1 MSNYAFDR
9 KPYMPTTSSCLV
21 GPRAESISMSCEQW
35 FEVVGYMARP
45 GRVSSFEA
53 EIPKDGRDKVFENL
67 FPGQVYRP
75 IELGDTPSGL
85 PNKLGAQFRINFA
98 SLDNCPAVLN
108 DSIRAGNG
116 GCVGRI
122 NKSRFVVD
130 LVQFYGFHFGRH
142 QDVAT
147 IRKIAEDNG
156 YLEEFEIRKSN
167 IAFGQEGAHRVYIE
181 IPGNWY
187 MVIDI
192 ANMLKAIDV
201 PVQTIDFGHPNF
213 RDGKLVK
220 YNEGKPNFWK
230 KEHQVKIFANEFLAV
245 GFNIQHKQEALEKY
259 SEELLEFIDPAKTHK
274 FYWEKPIRRSVKP
287 HHPGENDPYLPEEI
301 RGQHFDS
308 WTDLAKVLGYG
319 E

>member
-53 EIPKDGRDKVFENL
+53 EIPKDGRDKVFEKL

-98 SLDNCPAVLN
+98 NLDNCPAVLN

-122 NKSRFVVD
+122 SFCCRSRPVLWIPFW
-130 LVQFYGFHFGRH
+130 QASRCCNNPKNCGRQWIFGR
-142 QDVAT
+142 V
-147 IRKIAEDNG
+147 
-156 YLEEFEIRKSN
+156 
-167 IAFGQEGAHRVYIE
+167 
-181 IPGNWY
+181 
-187 MVIDI
+187 
-192 ANMLKAIDV
+192 
-201 PVQTIDFGHPNF
+201 
-213 RDGKLVK
+213 
-220 YNEGKPNFWK
+220 
-230 KEHQVKIFANEFLAV
+230 
-245 GFNIQHKQEALEKY
+245 
-259 SEELLEFIDPAKTHK
+259 
-274 FYWEKPIRRSVKP
+274 
-287 HHPGENDPYLPEEI
+287 
-301 RGQHFDS
+301 
-308 WTDLAKVLGYG
+308 
-319 E
+319 

>member
-85 PNKLGAQFRINFA
+85 PNKLGAQFRIN
-98 SLDNCPAVLN
+98 
-108 DSIRAGNG
+108 
-116 GCVGRI
+116 
-122 NKSRFVVD
+122 
-130 LVQFYGFHFGRH
+130 
-142 QDVAT
+142 
-147 IRKIAEDNG
+147 
-156 YLEEFEIRKSN
+156 
-167 IAFGQEGAHRVYIE
+167 
-181 IPGNWY
+181 
-187 MVIDI
+187 
-192 ANMLKAIDV
+192 
-201 PVQTIDFGHPNF
+201 FGHPNF

>member
-122 NKSRFVVD
+122 NKSMD
-130 LVQFYGFHFGRH
+130 SILAGIKMLQ
-142 QDVAT
+142 QSEKL
-147 IRKIAEDNG
+147 RKTMDIW
-156 YLEEFEIRKSN
+156 KSLKKDMPYN
-167 IAFGQEGAHRVYIE
+167 KRERVHNHE
-181 IPGNWY
+181 C
-187 MVIDI
+187 
-192 ANMLKAIDV
+192 
-201 PVQTIDFGHPNF
+201 
-213 RDGKLVK
+213 
-220 YNEGKPNFWK
+220 
-230 KEHQVKIFANEFLAV
+230 
-245 GFNIQHKQEALEKY
+245 
-259 SEELLEFIDPAKTHK
+259 
-274 FYWEKPIRRSVKP
+274 
-287 HHPGENDPYLPEEI
+287 
-301 RGQHFDS
+301 
-308 WTDLAKVLGYG
+308 
-319 E
+319 

>member
-1 MSNYAFDR
+1 MSNYTFDR

-53 EIPKDGRDKVFENL
+53 EIPKDGRDKVFEKL

-75 IELGDTPSGL
+75 IELDDTPSGL

-98 SLDNCPAVLN
+98 NLDNCPAVLN

-156 YLEEFEIRKSN
+156 YLEEFEK
-167 IAFGQEGAHRVYIE
+167 GY
-181 IPGNWY
+181 
-187 MVIDI
+187 
-192 ANMLKAIDV
+192 
-201 PVQTIDFGHPNF
+201 
-213 RDGKLVK
+213 
-220 YNEGKPNFWK
+220 
-230 KEHQVKIFANEFLAV
+230 
-245 GFNIQHKQEALEKY
+245 AL
-259 SEELLEFIDPAKTHK
+259 
-274 FYWEKPIRRSVKP
+274 
-287 HHPGENDPYLPEEI
+287 
-301 RGQHFDS
+301 
-308 WTDLAKVLGYG
+308 
-319 E
+319 